1 MDSYFQ
7 QFLPTYVHQFG
18 HIAITAKWSYRD
30 SLTILYFICGV
41 SIKFLHNQM
50 FSGQE
55 LNLCGNNYILT
66 GKFDV
71 CNQVE
76 VCWCV
81 KCMIIPKKVV
91 NCKNKKRS
99 LGGIN

>member
-1 MDSYFQ
+1 
-7 QFLPTYVHQFG
+7 
-18 HIAITAKWSYRD
+18 
-30 SLTILYFICGV
+30 
-41 SIKFLHNQM
+41 M